1 MDGLGL
7 IRQLNAILQNLT
19 WHLGTREMIQ
29 VYNQNGDGYVC
40 LHEFIEAHG
49 ILQIALRMNPSEEED
64 PPVLRGDLHNLFVHV
79 IGDSDPRIE
88 DLRRSGTIWAP
99 KGPKGPILATQ
110 KALLPPETKG
120 DARIYLDSPFE
131 SV

>member
-1 MDGLGL
+1 MQL
-7 IRQLNAILQNLT
+7 ISILQNFT
-19 WHLGTREMIQ
+19 WRLGTREILQ

-79 IGDSDPRIE
+79 IGDSDPRIG
-88 DLRRSGTIWAP
+88 STIWDDLGS
-99 KGPKGPILATQ
+99 KRSNFGY
-110 KALLPPETKG
+110 TKG
-120 DARIYLDSPFE
+120 SSAP
-131 SV
+131 